1 MIGLIRLNDAT
12 DHRGEVVTVSD
23 TMHYG
28 GRRVARDGD
37 LCRMSA
43 ASGEARSR
51 QHSSVLA
58 SNSRRRHPAHHHHN
72 SLPSRSRQHPP
83 ASGLPA

>member
-37 LCRMSA
+37 LC
-43 ASGEARSR
+43 
-51 QHSSVLA
+51 
-58 SNSRRRHPAHHHHN
+58 
-72 SLPSRSRQHPP
+72 
-83 ASGLPA
+83 